1 MTEMIHFGCYKVARL
16 HINDLLF
23 DTIQLYSK
31 MNRDTKEPLV
41 GAQGHKNQSTA
52 YTGSDLSSSISQS
65 RHGRLADTSWRT
77 GFWRRFPPTGMLSIL
92 TAILASTC
100 MIYIVST
107 SDGKPINNWKYQ
119 PTVYLSITYTIANLA
134 LQYAL
139 AQAITMAW
147 WIKALKGDAS
157 VRDLHNVWAFGSS
170 FVDILA
176 SPRSFN
182 IVALA
187 GLAVALV
194 PINGP
199 LLQRSSVVI
208 ERTRV
213 ELKNLTIPTALEFPD
228 GYTGDIASMMGS
240 HYPTAISS
248 SFSEILKQHNNRQ
261 SINITD
267 VGCEGIC
274 TGTLLGAGYDI
285 HCWNESIRA
294 TNLDNRTREDA
305 GWGWRTTPFSSGFS
319 YEEVEDPVINFTV
332 TFKSEPVLDANYTTS
347 KCILRPATVEYP
359 ILLTNNTIT
368 LDATGS
374 WKSDRIS
381 KLRPA
386 MFNSG
391 LVNSPTTHG
400 GMWLYLDALYNSSM
414 YADYSGRLGW
424 RGSYSGAAA
433 YRYVNNVG
441 LMGVKSSLDEGATL
455 SFLDPTQDAMDTVRE
470 IAWRTA
476 LYIPQDNI
484 KTQDIHS
491 RLKNLTNTEWADAY
505 SQRIEVRQSTKQIVY
520 RSQYAYLGVAVA
532 MTLCASF
539 CVLALSLGWWKLGRE
554 VSLSPIE
561 IAKAFAAPLLQGTNS
576 NHSAK
581 AILKDL
587 GEDKLCYGTGWE
599 DGGGVPAATLRFDR
613 PGRSEKPLNAQVIG

>member
-1 MTEMIHFGCYKVARL
+1 MMHFGCYKMAGL
-16 HINDLLF
+16 HINDPLL
-23 DTIQLYSK
+23 DTVQLYNE
-31 MNRDTKEPLV
+31 MNRDTEEPLV
-41 GAQGHKNQSTA
+41 RAQSHKNQSTA
-52 YTGSDLSSSISQS
+52 YIGSSLSSSTSQS
-65 RHGRLADTSWRT
+65 RHGRLADTSWMT
-77 GFWRRFPPTGMLSIL
+77 GLWRRFPHTGMLSIL

-157 VRDLHNVWAFGSS
+157 VRDLHNIWAFGSS

-194 PINGP
+194 PMNGP
-199 LLQRSSVVI
+199 LLQRSSVVT

-213 ELKNLTIPTALEFPD
+213 ELKNLTIPIALEFPD

-248 SFSEILKQHNNRQ
+248 SFSEILKEHNNRQ
-261 SINITD
+261 SVNITD
-267 VGCEGIC
+267 VGCVGIC

-294 TNLDNRTREDA
+294 TNLDNRTRQDA
-305 GWGWRTTPFSSGFS
+305 GFGWRTTPFISGFS
-319 YEEVEDPVINFTV
+319 YVEVEDPVINFTV

-347 KCILRPATVEYP
+347 KCILRPATVEYR

-374 WKSDRIS
+374 WKTDRTS

-386 MFNSG
+386 MFNPG
-391 LVNSPTTHG
+391 QVNSPTTHG

-414 YADYSGRLGW
+414 YAEYSGLRGW

-433 YRYVNNVG
+433 YRYVNDVG
-441 LMGVKSSLDEGATL
+441 LMGVKSGLDEGATL
-455 SFLDPTQDAMDTVRE
+455 SFLDPTEDAMDTVRE

-491 RLKNLTNTEWADAY
+491 RLKNLTKTEWADAY
-505 SQRIEVRQSTKQIVY
+505 SQQIEARQSTKQIVY

-576 NHSAK
+576 NHSVK

-599 DGGGVPAATLRFDR
+599 DGGGVSAATLRFDR
-613 PGRSEKPLNAQVIG
+613 PGRSEKPLNAQVVG